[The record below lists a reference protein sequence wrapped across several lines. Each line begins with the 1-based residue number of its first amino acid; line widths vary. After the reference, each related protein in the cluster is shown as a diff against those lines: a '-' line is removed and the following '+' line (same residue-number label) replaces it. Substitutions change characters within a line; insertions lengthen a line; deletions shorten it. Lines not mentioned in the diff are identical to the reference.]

1 MFTNNKPK
9 LATIIEERITKVNG
23 DFHIKKYIQGD
34 LLGKGGFAKVY
45 KFTNLETDK
54 LLAGKVMP
62 KANFTRSRSRMKL
75 MSEIKLH
82 KGLHHPNI
90 VRFEHVFEDQ
100 DNVYILLELCA
111 NQSLNDLAKRRKRL
125 TEFEVQ
131 CYLIQMVDSLKYL
144 HSNRIIHRDLKLGNF
159 FMSENMQIKL
169 GDFGLAAKLEFD
181 GEKKR
186 TVCGTPNYIAPE
198 ILDGEVGHS
207 YEVDV
212 WSLGVMIYT
221 LLIGKPPFETNDIK
235 LTYQRIK
242 ENNYSFPD
250 NVSISENAKDL
261 IKKILVTAP
270 EKRLTLD
277 EIILHPFIDHGGPV
291 PKLMPVSTL
300 ACPPTPSYMK
310 QFAATRTSQ
319 RIRIATEPDDG
330 DDKSLDK
337 QMKAFFVNT
346 TRANYAPTTPSG
358 NTIPSLGLSS
368 LTSRNSIKIEGGR
381 RGSDYVN
388 PFFANTAFDKRSS
401 PMSPTNNRLQLNDFL
416 STEHLV
422 TEEDPELPRK
432 VQERLGVAR
441 INSTKNQQPEKVIME
456 EAAEEEEDVHV
467 LKWYD
472 YSSKYGLAY
481 VLSNGALGVCFNDG
495 SKLIAPNK
503 ENFEYIVRRPS
514 DKKEVFQKYNS
525 TNYPQDIHKK
535 VLVQAHFR
543 KHFESSIKENSGLES
558 SSYIKKWITTKHAI
572 FFRMSSRL
580 LQVTFKDDSLLLLNS
595 VSKKLTFRHKGVTH
609 VCDIDKASSSD
620 NKELTKRLKY
630 IEDVLKN
637 IWDAQT
643 TPSSSRN
650 AKTEPDDE
658 LYEPNSELNGASQS
672 TNISESLMKNLAT
685 TVTSS

>member
-1 MFTNNKPK
+1 MLTSNKPK
-9 LATIIEERITKVNG
+9 LATIVEERITKVNG

-45 KFTNLETDK
+45 KFTNLETNK
-54 LLAGKVMP
+54 LMAGKIMP

-82 KGLHHPNI
+82 KILHHPNI
-90 VRFEHVFEDQ
+90 VKFEHVFEDQ

-159 FMSENMQIKL
+159 FINENMQIKL

-221 LLIGKPPFETNDIK
+221 LIIGKPPFETNDIK

-250 NVSISENAKDL
+250 NVAISENAKDL
-261 IKKILVTAP
+261 ITKILITAP

-277 EIILHPFIDHGGPV
+277 EIIRHPFIDHGGPV
-291 PKLMPVSTL
+291 PKLMPLSTL

-310 QFAATRTSQ
+310 QFSATRTSQ
-319 RIRIATEPDDG
+319 RIRIATEPDG
-330 DDKSLDK
+330 DDDK
-337 QMKAFFVNT
+337 EILEKQVKAFFVNT
-346 TRANYAPTTPSG
+346 ARANQAPTTPSG
-358 NTIPSLGLSS
+358 NQIPLNGLS
-368 LTSRNSIKIEGGR
+368 LTTRNSTKFEIGGR

-388 PFFANTAFDKRSS
+388 PFFANTPFDKKS
-401 PMSPTNNRLQLNDFL
+401 PLSPQLNDFL
-416 STEHLV
+416 KTENLV
-422 TEEDPELPRK
+422 TEEDPEITKRIRGAGSRNSLKSPQELPIK
-432 VQERLGVAR
+432 
-441 INSTKNQQPEKVIME
+441 E
-456 EAAEEEEDVHV
+456 EAVEDEEDVFV
-467 LKWYD
+467 VKWYD
-472 YSSKYGLAY
+472 YTSKYGLGY
-481 VLSNGALGVCFNDG
+481 VLSNGAIGVSFNDG
-495 SKLIAPNK
+495 TKIIASNK
-503 ENFEYIVRRPS
+503 ENFEYIVRRSS
-514 DKKEVFQKYNS
+514 DKKEIIQKYTS
-525 TNYPQDIHKK
+525 INYPQDIHKK
-535 VLVQAHFR
+535 TLVLAHFR
-543 KHFESSIKENSGLES
+543 KHFELSTKENPELQS
-558 SSYIKKWITTKHAI
+558 SCYIKKWITTKQAVL
-572 FFRMSSRL
+572 FRMSNRL
-580 LQVTFKDDSLLLLNS
+580 LQATFKDDSLLLLNS
-595 VSKKLTFRHKGVTH
+595 VTKKLTFRNKDITIT
-609 VCDIDKASSSD
+609 CEIDKAASSN

-637 IWDAQT
+637 IWDVQSGQT
-643 TPSSSRN
+643 RIV
-650 AKTEPDDE
+650 KTEPNED
-658 LYEPNSELNGASQS
+658 YESLNGISQ
-672 TNISESLMKNLAT
+672 AT
-685 TVTSS
+685 TVTSN